1 LSLKNPHFVWIFFKS
16 KRHCLQPF
24 FKCKQTLK
32 NGANIMTMQTQT
44 EDVFVQK
51 HRSRKGGRPPLLAEE
66 RRRNQFTIGFT
77 DAQLAKLEERAEAAG
92 VPEIELIRRLSL
104 NLEFKTIPIAN
115 RKAVMELNAIGR
127 NINQV
132 ARTLS
137 TGLIAGLDQTAIEKW
152 MANVQ
157 QKLNAAGLQ
166 LVDGERHGNE

>member
-1 LSLKNPHFVWIFFKS
+1 
-16 KRHCLQPF
+16 
-24 FKCKQTLK
+24 
-32 NGANIMTMQTQT
+32 MTMQTQPP
-44 EDVFVQK
+44 EEVVK
-51 HRSRKGGRPPLLAEE
+51 KRNRRGGRPPLLAEE
-66 RRRNQFTIGFT
+66 RKRNQFTIGYT

-104 NLEFKTIPIAN
+104 NLEFKTIPTAN

-152 MANVQ
+152 MTNVQ
-157 QKLNAAGLQ
+157 QKLNQAGLE
-166 LVDGERHGNE
+166 LVDGERHGNV